1 MTKISSDSMAKL
13 GNRENVTT
21 DILLRIYKELN
32 RNIPDIMETVNE

>member
-1 MTKISSDSMAKL
+1 MAKL

-32 RNIPDIMETVNE
+32 RNIPDIMETVDEEQDLD